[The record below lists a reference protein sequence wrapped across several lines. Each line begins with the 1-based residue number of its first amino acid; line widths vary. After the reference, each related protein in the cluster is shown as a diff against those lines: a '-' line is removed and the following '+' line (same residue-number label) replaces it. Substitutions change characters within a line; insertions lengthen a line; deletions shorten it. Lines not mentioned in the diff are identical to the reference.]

1 MSTKKQQELGNLI
14 RQVKYPNR
22 LAIFGI
28 EYLKEFCKSLNVNIE
43 VIEDK
48 IQLGPNE
55 EMVNDLISVVTCF
68 RARMYGVRGGRK
80 INKRI
85 IN

>member
-14 RQVKYPNR
+14 RQVKYPNK

-28 EYLKEFCKSLNVNIE
+28 EYLKESCKSLNVNIE

-68 RARMYGVRGGRK
+68 SARMYGVRGGRK